1 MRGVGGMET
10 VAMEMKHRGI
20 YLARQLSFKVVTF
33 KAGEI
38 ALSPKFVKSYD
49 DSVKLWV
56 DILQSFTKAVELVK
70 ADPICYIQCA
80 KLSGLNFVRPTN
92 AFSGTFVLPSRK
104 SMPSK

>member
-1 MRGVGGMET
+1 MEH
-10 VAMEMKHRGI
+10 KGI

-56 DILQSFTKAVELVK
+56 DIFRSFTEAAELVK
-70 ADPICYIQCA
+70 ADPIM
-80 KLSGLNFVRPTN
+80 R
-92 AFSGTFVLPSRK
+92 
-104 SMPSK
+104 